1 MEKEELFLRNKF
13 LDLARNAYFKN
24 IVTYSMFLNLNEQTI
39 FETIQ
44 KDLPNIRHV
53 MFGGYSEAERKIV
66 CFYCDNIPEF
76 NMLEYIKISPVNKKF
91 ADELTHRDFL
101 GALMNLGI
109 ERHMVGDI
117 CIADNTAH
125 IITFKSMSETII
137 SELTTVKHTKVVLER
152 ESADELKA
160 VNRVECKK
168 INISSERLDSIIG
181 SIYNISRSKVNLYID
196 AGKVFINSKQ
206 CFSHSSKIKSGDIIT
221 VRGLGRAKF
230 LGISALSKKGRLFA
244 ETEIFK

>member
-24 IVTYSMFLNLNEQTI
+24 IVTYSMFLNLNEQAI

-44 KDLPNIRHV
+44 KDLPNIRYV

-76 NMLEYIKISPVNKKF
+76 DILEYIKVSPVNKKF

-117 CIADNTAH
+117 CIVDNTAH

-160 VNRVECKK
+160 VNRVEYKK
-168 INISSERLDSIIG
+168 INIPSERLDSIIG

-206 CFSHSSKIKSGDIIT
+206 CFSHSAKIKDGDIIT
-221 VRGLGRAKF
+221 VRGLGRARF

>member
-44 KDLPNIRHV
+44 KDLPNIRYV

-76 NMLEYIKISPVNKKF
+76 DMLEYIKISPVNKKF
-91 ADELTHRDFL
+91 ADDLTHRDFL

-117 CIADNTAH
+117 CIVDNTAH

-137 SELTTVKHTKVVLER
+137 SELTTVKRTKVVLER
-152 ESADELKA
+152 KSIKVPTVTHMSAKLNIGKLIGLK
-160 VNRVECKK
+160 
-168 INISSERLDSIIG
+168 
-181 SIYNISRSKVNLYID
+181 
-196 AGKVFINSKQ
+196 
-206 CFSHSSKIKSGDIIT
+206 
-221 VRGLGRAKF
+221 
-230 LGISALSKKGRLFA
+230 
-244 ETEIFK
+244 

>member
-1 MEKEELFLRNKF
+1 MEKEELILRNKF

-24 IVTYSMFLNLNEQTI
+24 IVTYSMFLNLYEQTI
-39 FETIQ
+39 FETL
-44 KDLPNIRHV
+44 KNELPNIKYI

-66 CFYCDNIPEF
+66 CFYCDKIPEF
-76 NMLEYIKISPVNKKF
+76 DMLEFLKVSPSNKKF
-91 ADELTHRDFL
+91 ADDLTHRDFL

-109 ERHMVGDI
+109 ERHMIGDI
-117 CIADNTAH
+117 CIVDNVAH

-137 SELTTVKHTKVVLER
+137 NELSTVKRTKVVLEV

-160 VNRVECKK
+160 VNRMEYKK
-168 INISSERLDSIIG
+168 INIPSERLDSIIG

-196 AGKVFINSKQ
+196 AGKVFINSRQ
-206 CFSHSSKIKSGDIIT
+206 CFSHSFKIKDGDIIT
-221 VRGLGRAKF
+221 VRGLGRARF

>member
-13 LDLARNAYFKN
+13 LDLARNAYFKI
-24 IVTYSMFLNLNEQTI
+24 IVMYSMFLNLNEQTI

-44 KDLPNIRHV
+44 KDLPNIRYV

-66 CFYCDNIPEF
+66 CFYCDNILEF
-76 NMLEYIKISPVNKKF
+76 DMLEYIKISPVNKKF
-91 ADELTHRDFL
+91 ADDLTHRDFL

-117 CIADNTAH
+117 C
-125 IITFKSMSETII
+125 MSETII
-137 SELTTVKHTKVVLER
+137 SELTTVKRTKVVLER

-160 VNRVECKK
+160 VNRVEYKK
-168 INISSERLDSIIG
+168 INIPSERLDSIIG

-196 AGKVFINSKQ
+196 AGKVFINSRQ

>member
-1 MEKEELFLRNKF
+1 MEKEELILRNKF

-24 IVTYSMFLNLNEQTI
+24 IVTYSMFLNLYEQTI
-39 FETIQ
+39 FETL
-44 KDLPNIRHV
+44 KNELPNIKYI

-66 CFYCDNIPEF
+66 CFYCDKIPEF
-76 NMLEYIKISPVNKKF
+76 DMLEFLKVSPSNKKF
-91 ADELTHRDFL
+91 ADDLTHRDFL

-109 ERHMVGDI
+109 ERHMIGDI
-117 CIADNTAH
+117 CIVDNVAH

-137 SELTTVKHTKVVLER
+137 NELLTVKRTKVVLEV

-160 VNRVECKK
+160 VNRMEYKK
-168 INISSERLDSIIG
+168 INIPSERLDSIIG

-196 AGKVFINSKQ
+196 AGKVFINSRQ
-206 CFSHSSKIKSGDIIT
+206 CFSHSSKIKDGDIIT
-221 VRGLGRAKF
+221 VRGLGRARF

>member
-44 KDLPNIRHV
+44 KELPNIRHV

-66 CFYCDNIPEF
+66 CFYCDNISEF
-76 NMLEYIKISPVNKKF
+76 DMLEYIKISPINKKF

-117 CIADNTAH
+117 CIVDNTAH

-137 SELTTVKHTKVVLER
+137 SELTTVKHTKVVLEI
-152 ESADELKA
+152 ESADELKS
-160 VNRVECKK
+160 VNRMEYKK
-168 INISSERLDSIIG
+168 INIPSERLDSIIG